1 MTQSPAEKSKSDDLS
16 QVALDCDIIAAALM
30 DRVSVVLL
38 AAVEESGFT
47 PSEVAE
53 RMGVSQSRISQ
64 IVGEPSNLRLTTIA
78 RFLGAIG
85 FEPQFSAEDRQ
96 RGTVIDGFRRNRRP
110 RSGARGIAHVFVPS
124 SARSGSSDF
133 RDQTFLVT
141 TSTKPRTDVE
151 WFYTGAKEFFR
162 STSSREIDPTS
173 SKEIQTWT
181 TP

>member
-1 MTQSPAEKSKSDDLS
+1 MTTSPTEKSKSNEIS
-16 QVALDCDIIAAALM
+16 QVAMDCDISAAALI

-53 RMGVSQSRISQ
+53 RMGVSLSRISQ

-85 FEPQFSAEDRQ
+85 FEPQFSAKDQQ

-110 RSGARGIAHVFVPS
+110 RPGTRGIAHVFVPS
-124 SARSGSSDF
+124 GTRSGSSDF

-141 TSTKPRTDVE
+141 TAAKPRTDVD
-151 WFYTGAKEFFR
+151 WSYASTKEFYRFD
-162 STSSREIDPTS
+162 SPREVNSS
-173 SKEIQTWT
+173 SKEIQAWI